1 MNIFK
6 RIRVPIE
13 DEEIIDLYWNR
24 DERAIEET
32 DIKYHKY
39 LFAITASTI
48 TSRAYSVALQ
58 TAVRVFQTI
67 AGTPMP
73 LDVVSGATVNTVE
86 E

>member
-39 LFAITASTI
+39 LF
-48 TSRAYSVALQ
+48 
-58 TAVRVFQTI
+58 TI
-67 AGTPMP
+67 AYNV
-73 LDVVSGATVNTVE
+73 LYSDEDSE
-86 E
+86 ECLNDTYVGKG